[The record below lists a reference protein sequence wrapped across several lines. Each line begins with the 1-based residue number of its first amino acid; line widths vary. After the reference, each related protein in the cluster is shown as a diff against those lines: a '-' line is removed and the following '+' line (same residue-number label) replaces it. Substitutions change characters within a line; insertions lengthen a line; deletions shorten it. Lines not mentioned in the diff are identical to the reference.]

1 MQKIRKITL
10 LILNILV
17 LNSLFSNCYAT
28 AITVTVT
35 KENLNAS
42 LQEFVSSGA
51 NENNYKITVSDNIIT
66 IVVDGKSYTL
76 NYNLT
81 EKPKFTLEI
90 PIEKGMSYKDFKTQT
105 DNLILPMIGYVAVA
119 NIQGVGFEDAS
130 AYFLMSYLGN
140 ALNGSWSSEN
150 SYVIIDDTNMS
161 EGVTIDRDESDTKT
175 IYASEFGERVMEYV
189 NATYKDKQT
198 ITDATSGINTYE
210 WDIER
215 KDVTETSCKLVSTLS
230 VNVNADFSKIKGYAN
245 QMGESFMNKDI
256 TKENA
261 DYSVTLKIGQ
271 KCRFESTDKITGHE
285 ISGSG
290 YDYKDVNENC
300 VEITGTSVGKANGYI
315 YVGESKKSFY
325 ITIEKNP
332 DNKTLEPI
340 VLKVNTS
347 NGNNKPSENKPSK
360 EQEKNEQQKPQQQKQ
375 PSKDTTT
382 TQSKLPQTGVSN
394 IIYVFMIFSIILLTV
409 FGVKFKKYKDIK

>member
-1 MQKIRKITL
+1 MSYAIIR
-10 LILNILV
+10 
-17 LNSLFSNCYAT
+17 
-28 AITVTVT
+28 
-35 KENLNAS
+35 NA
-42 LQEFVSSGA
+42 
-51 NENNYKITVSDNIIT
+51 NYK
-66 IVVDGKSYTL
+66 K
-76 NYNLT
+76 
-81 EKPKFTLEI
+81 
-90 PIEKGMSYKDFKTQT
+90 
-105 DNLILPMIGYVAVA
+105 DNLAGL
-119 NIQGVGFEDAS
+119 
-130 AYFLMSYLGN
+130 
-140 ALNGSWSSEN
+140 
-150 SYVIIDDTNMS
+150 
-161 EGVTIDRDESDTKT
+161 
-175 IYASEFGERVMEYV
+175 
-189 NATYKDKQT
+189 YKH
-198 ITDATSGINTYE
+198 N
-210 WDIER
+210 ER
-215 KDVTETSCKLVSTLS
+215 KNTNYS
-230 VNVNADFSKIKGYAN
+230 
-245 QMGESFMNKDI
+245 NKDI